1 MNSITALFSFF
12 SRLRLWSISTVAGLI
27 LPAHIAVASSID
39 LELFDQRYELTL
51 PEYLSDEESLRELYA
66 KADAQGNN
74 LLVQYD
80 EAWWQ
85 EQAKQLQLSLNAQE
99 KSFLEGPRYLPE
111 ALMPL
116 ARYLRLLMP
125 ELDIG
130 APISIED
137 VSLNEIQYGAL
148 FNLLYELRENQD
160 DSTPE
165 RYREKID
172 FQPREL
178 IKRNLSRLAGRNF
191 TCLYQLEDVE
201 GRLQVSLKAN
211 WVNCLDDAR
220 PQLLW
225 VNEVNVNYDDASS
238 RFDIDKN
245 TINEFISQQSAGK
258 TQYQNEGREGFDAF
272 DLSLVAINLNRAFVS
287 SSAGQRY
294 SIEHNKIIAQSL
306 EQLRQ
311 QHAMS
316 FSDLRDISES
326 LQDFIRAQGYLLA
339 KVYIP
344 QQDFRA
350 ADGIVELSVA
360 SGILSEVHFRNI
372 DETDYKEDVLIPAFQ
387 NYLMQPVSSD
397 LSSAYF
403 RLNDIPGLSVQ
414 AGFFEPGAENGQT
427 RLNLGLEEDNWQL
440 QVRSDNYGSEAT
452 GEYRV
457 LGSLDWYNV
466 SGHGDSI
473 NIGLLQASSPSN
485 TSYGFAKYRYP
496 FWDLKADVSL
506 SYEQTQYEA
515 LGGQGANTALSQG
528 DLSTASLALDYR
540 WLRSKDLNLSM
551 SIAALKKT
559 SDTTVTLQLGDKSV
573 VDGLE
578 TEVEGAQIDIRFDY
592 LMSSLRALTDWRLSY
607 FSGRQ
612 TDINQGVTEKDYDK
626 ISLNSDTLFL
636 LPLDLFGQPL
646 RLNAKVQAIHSS
658 ELLPTFERQPLGG
671 PYAVKAFKTA
681 DFTGDKTV
689 YGNLQLLSNVSS
701 LLGSL
706 SEDHDLS
713 IALFAEASY
722 GELNALDNQT
732 DSWARFQAFGAAIFY
747 SWKEDLRIEM
757 SVSFSGSKDSS
768 ADFAD
773 IISEPE
779 ESIFI
784 SMSYRY

>member
-1 MNSITALFSFF
+1 MKSLKKMRMGMFHYP
-12 SRLRLWSISTVAGLI
+12 LWCVF
-27 LPAHIAVASSID
+27 AVACVLLPINSVVASTMNV
-39 LELFDQRYELTL
+39 EVFDEQYELVL
-51 PEYLSDEESLRELYA
+51 PDYLNDEEARKALYD

-74 LLVQYD
+74 LLVQFD

-85 EQAKQLQLSLNAQE
+85 IQAERLQSTLDTQEQHFLS
-99 KSFLEGPRYLPE
+99 GPRYNPE
-111 ALMPL
+111 ALAPL

-130 APISIED
+130 APVSIED
-137 VSLNEIQYGAL
+137 VTLSEIQYGAL
-148 FNLLYELRENQD
+148 FNLLYELRENQNA
-160 DSTPE
+160 SNPE
-165 RYREKID
+165 DYLQSIG

-191 TCLYQLEDVE
+191 TCLYQIDEELNINL
-201 GRLQVSLKAN
+201 RPN
-211 WVNCLDDAR
+211 WVNCLDEAQ

-225 VNEVNVNYDDASS
+225 VNEVGINYDDASVKFS
-238 RFDIDKN
+238 VAQDSIDRFV
-245 TINEFISQQSAGK
+245 SQQSERK
-258 TQYQNEGREGFDAF
+258 TQYQPEGMAGFDSF
-272 DLSLVAINLNRAFVS
+272 DLALVAIELNRAFVS
-287 SSAGQRY
+287 SGAGQRY
-294 SIEHNKIIAQSL
+294 TGEDNKIITAAL

-350 ADGIVELSVA
+350 ADGIVELAVA
-360 SGILSEVHFRNI
+360 SGILSEVYFRNI
-372 DETDYKEDVLIPAFQ
+372 EETDYQEDVLIPAFQ
-387 NYLMQPVSSD
+387 HYLMQPVSSD

-403 RLNDIPGLSVQ
+403 RINDIPGLSVQ
-414 AGFFEPGAENGQT
+414 AGFFEPGQENGQT
-427 RLNLGLEEDNWQL
+427 RLNLGLEEDRWQL

-457 LGSLDWYNV
+457 LASLDWYNL
-466 SGHGDSI
+466 SGQGDSI

-496 FWDLKADVSL
+496 FWGLKADVSL

-515 LGGQGANTALSQG
+515 IGGQGANTALSQG

-540 WLRSKDLNLSM
+540 WLRSKDLNLSV
-551 SIAALKKT
+551 SLAAIKKT

-578 TEVEGAQIDIRFDY
+578 TEVEGAQFDIRFDY

-607 FSGRQ
+607 FSGQQ

-636 LPLDLFGQPL
+636 LPVNVFGQPL
-646 RLNAKVQAIHSS
+646 RLNAKLQAIHSS

-689 YGNLQLLSNVSS
+689 YGNLQLLSNISS
-701 LLGSL
+701 LFGSL

-722 GELNALDNQT
+722 GELNALGNQT
-732 DSWARFQAFGAAIFY
+732 DSWARFQAYGAALFY
-747 SWKEDLRIEM
+747 SWKEDLRIEL

-768 ADFAD
+768 PDFAD

>member
-1 MNSITALFSFF
+1 MNSLTKMCSVF
-12 SRLRLWSISTVAGLI
+12 SRLSLWSVSTVACFL
-27 LPAHIAVASSID
+27 LPVHSALAKNID
-39 LELFDQRYELTL
+39 VQLFGEHYTLLL
-51 PEYLSDEESLRELYA
+51 PEYMDDEDSRKELFS

-74 LLVQYD
+74 LLVQFD

-85 EQAKQLQLSLNAQE
+85 TQAMQLQKALNDQE
-99 KSFLEGPRYLPE
+99 QSFLSGPRYAPE
-111 ALMPL
+111 ALTPL

-160 DSTPE
+160 NASPE
-165 RYREKID
+165 AYLTSIN

-178 IKRNLSRLAGRNF
+178 IKRNLSRLSGRNF
-191 TCLYQLEDVE
+191 TCLYQIDDE
-201 GRLQVSLKAN
+201 LQISLRAN
-211 WVNCLDDAR
+211 WVNCLDEAR

-225 VNEVNVNYDDASS
+225 VNQVNINYDEASTG
-238 RFDIDKN
+238 FDVEKSNISN
-245 TINEFISQQSAGK
+245 FVSQQSEGK
-258 TQYQNEGREGFDAF
+258 TQYQNDGREGFDPF
-272 DLSLVAINLNRAFVS
+272 DLALVAIELNRAFVS

-294 SIEHNKIIAQSL
+294 TAEDNQLIAASL

-350 ADGIVELSVA
+350 ADGVVELAVA
-360 SGILSEVHFRNI
+360 SGILSEIHFRNI
-372 DETDYKEDVLIPAFQ
+372 EETDYKEDVLIPAFQ

-403 RLNDIPGLSVQ
+403 RINDIPGLSVQ
-414 AGFFEPGAENGQT
+414 AGFFEPGEENGQT
-427 RLNLGLEEDNWQL
+427 RLNLGLEEEDWQL

-457 LGSLDWYNV
+457 LAGLDWYNLT
-466 SGHGDSI
+466 GHGDSI

-496 FWDLKADVSL
+496 FWGLKADVSV

-515 LGGQGANTALSQG
+515 IGGQGANTALSQG
-528 DLSTASLALDYR
+528 DLSTASLAFDYR
-540 WLRSKDLNLSM
+540 WLRSKDLNLSI
-551 SIAALKKT
+551 SLAAIKKT

-578 TEVEGAQIDIRFDY
+578 TEVKGAQFDIRFDY

-607 FSGRQ
+607 FSGNQ

-636 LPLDLFGQPL
+636 LPVNLFGQPL
-646 RLNAKVQAIHSS
+646 RLNAKFQAIHSS

-701 LLGSL
+701 LFGSL
-706 SEDHDLS
+706 GEDHDLS
-713 IALFAEASY
+713 VALFAEASY
-722 GELNALDNQT
+722 GELNALNNQT
-732 DSWARFQAFGAAIFY
+732 DSWARFQAYGAALFY
-747 SWKEDLRIEM
+747 SWREDLRIELSM
-757 SVSFSGSKDSS
+757 SFSGSKDSS

-779 ESIFI
+779 ESIYI